1 MGQTQLL
8 FIFISFK
15 SLIKTLLTA
24 IEINFNFFENELKS
38 WRGPVTSPISFVRIL
53 TINKWVFLSHPF
65 SLSFSHSLGHS
76 LKLSPSHRCIRFAG
90 FTLAK
95 DYFVN
100 AAWNTQL
107 HARLLMQA
115 SELYYNLGARSNS
128 FSSSRLPTYIFI
140 HPLQHNL
147 ASYMQQT

>member
-24 IEINFNFFENELKS
+24 IEINFNLFENELKS

-76 LKLSPSHRCIRFAG
+76 LFHSLYG
-90 FTLAK
+90 VTLAL
-95 DYFVN
+95 
-100 AAWNTQL
+100 QSISRLRGPL
-107 HARLLMQA
+107 HA
-115 SELYYNLGARSNS
+115 LYLHTHVRWSPISNPS
-128 FSSSRLPTYIFI
+128 ALV
-140 HPLQHNL
+140 PLHWLRQEVINK
-147 ASYMQQT
+147 AVKFFFVEKWSN